1 MRLRAFFMHI
11 KGVIMSFDQVI
22 AILGITATIVTVWVS
37 FLQRRDAHTGE
48 SQTLKDQ
55 LVDISSDVKEIK
67 DDLKGLKLSQDRHS
81 QQLAALSTRIDGIDG
96 RLVRVE
102 SRCDQHLGDK

>member
-1 MRLRAFFMHI
+1 MD
-11 KGVIMSFDQVI
+11 FDQVM
-22 AILGITATIVTVWVS
+22 ALLGITATIVTVWVS

-55 LVDISSDVKEIK
+55 LGDISSDVKEIK

-81 QQLAALSTRIDGIDG
+81 QQLAALSTRVDGIDTN
-96 RLVRVE
+96 E
-102 SRCDQHLGDK
+102 WQHRHKMRSCA

>member
-1 MRLRAFFMHI
+1 M
-11 KGVIMSFDQVI
+11 GEVIMSFDQVI
-22 AILGITATIVTVWVS
+22 SILAISATAITVIVS
-37 FLQRRDAHTGE
+37 FLQRRDVHTGE
-48 SQTLKDQ
+48 SQALKDQ

-81 QQLAALSTRIDGIDG
+81 QQLAALSTRVDGLDG
-96 RLVRVE
+96 RLARVE

>member
-1 MRLRAFFMHI
+1 
-11 KGVIMSFDQVI
+11 MSFDQLM
-22 AILGITATIVTVWVS
+22 ALLGIMATIVTVWVS

-48 SQTLKDQ
+48 SQALKDQ

-81 QQLAALSTRIDGIDG
+81 QQLAALSTRVDGLDG
-96 RLVRVE
+96 RLSRVE

>member
-1 MRLRAFFMHI
+1 
-11 KGVIMSFDQVI
+11 MSFDQVI
-22 AILGITATIVTVWVS
+22 AILGVAATIVTVWVS

-55 LVDISSDVKEIK
+55 LGDISSDVKEIK

-81 QQLAALSTRIDGIDG
+81 QQLAALSTRVDGLDG
-96 RLVRVE
+96 RLARVE
-102 SRCDQHLGDK
+102 SRCDQRLGDKLSN

>member
-1 MRLRAFFMHI
+1 
-11 KGVIMSFDQVI
+11 MSFDQVI
-22 AILGITATIVTVWVS
+22 SILAISATAITVIVS

-55 LVDISSDVKEIK
+55 LGDISADVKEIK
-67 DDLKGLKLSQDRHS
+67 DDLKGLKASQDRHS
-81 QQLAALSTRIDGIDG
+81 QQLAALSTRVDGLDG
-96 RLVRVE
+96 RLARVE